1 MATNK
6 KQLNIL
12 VIDDDPVIRNLTRS
26 ILKQKS
32 NVYAVEKPSLA
43 FKILSNE
50 TIDIL
55 ICDYHLPEMN
65 GLKVLQ
71 KVKDE
76 YPEIEVI
83 MISNAG
89 NMDTVID
96 ALRKGAADFFRKP
109 FTAAQI
115 WVAIERT
122 KRYAEL
128 NSSLSHYKEKVSLL
142 KKEVNKGLG
151 QVIIGKSTE
160 IKEIKQQMQ
169 MVAQTP
175 NTSVLIIGESG
186 TGKELVARGIHNMSS
201 RKEEMFG
208 AVNMSAIPELLF
220 ESEFFGH
227 QKGSFTGA
235 IFDKAGW
242 FESTNKGTLFF
253 DEIGEMTMPL
263 QVKLLRV
270 LEDRKFVR
278 MGTQR
283 EQDFDIRIIAATNK
297 TIKELSSGKVFRTDL
312 YHRLGV
318 FVIHIPPLRA
328 RKEDIRALA
337 NNFLGIHAKNIGKQI
352 TSIHPDVYELLSAYP
367 FPGNIRELKNLME
380 RAVIVCQSEQLLPQ
394 HFNINSSISGSG
406 ETSALNSPIY
416 DLKELEKV
424 TIIRVLQKVNFN
436 KAEAA
441 RILNLEWNALY
452 RRIQKYNIEFPKENS

>member
-1 MATNK
+1 MEANE

-43 FKILSNE
+43 FKILKNE

-71 KVKDE
+71 KVKEE
-76 YPEIEVI
+76 YPVIEVI

-96 ALRKGAADFFRKP
+96 ALRKGAADFFKKP

-128 NSSLSHYKEKVSLL
+128 NSHLSQYKRKVSLL
-142 KKEVNKGLG
+142 KKEVNKELG
-151 QVIIGKSTE
+151 QAIIGKSAE
-160 IKEIKQQMQ
+160 IKNIKEQMQ

-175 NTSVLIIGESG
+175 DTSVLIIGESG

-201 RKEEMFG
+201 RKDEMFG
-208 AVNMSAIPELLF
+208 AVNMSAIPEMLF

-227 QKGSFTGA
+227 RKGSFTGA
-235 IFDKAGW
+235 IADKAGW
-242 FESTNKGTLFF
+242 FESTNNGTLFF
-253 DEIGEMTMPL
+253 DEIGEMTMAL

-283 EQDFDIRIIAATNK
+283 EQDFDLRIISATNK
-297 TIKELSSGKVFRTDL
+297 TIEELTSGKNFRTDL

-318 FVIHIPPLRA
+318 FIIHIPPLRE
-328 RKEDIRALA
+328 RKQDIRALA
-337 NNFLGIHAKNIGKQI
+337 DSFLSIHSKNMGKQI
-352 TSIHPDVYELLSAYP
+352 TSINPEVYDLLSNYP
-367 FPGNIRELKNLME
+367 FPGNIRELRNLIE

-394 HFNINSSISGSG
+394 HFNISRTNIPNGN
-406 ETSALNSPIY
+406 TDIRNSPIY
-416 DLKELEKV
+416 DLKELEKQ
-424 TIIRVLQKVNFN
+424 TIIRVLHKVKFN

-452 RRIQKYNIEFPKENS
+452 RRIQKYNIEFPKENP

>member
-1 MATNK
+1 MTTNN

-32 NVYAVEKPSLA
+32 NVFAVERPSLG
-43 FKILSNE
+43 FKVLTNE

-55 ICDYHLPEMN
+55 ICDSLYPEMI

-71 KVKDE
+71 KVKEE
-76 YPEIEVI
+76 YPDIEVI

-122 KRYAEL
+122 KRFAEL
-128 NSSLSHYKEKVSLL
+128 NSNLSHYKRKVSLL
-142 KKEVNKGLG
+142 KKEVSNNKGHT
-151 QVIIGKSTE
+151 IIGKSAE
-160 IKEIKQQMQ
+160 LKNIKQQMQ

-175 NTSVLIIGESG
+175 DTSVLIIGESG
-186 TGKELVARGIHNMSS
+186 TGKELVARGIHELSS
-201 RKEEMFG
+201 RKDEMFG
-208 AVNMSAIPELLF
+208 AVNMSAIPESLF

-227 QKGSFTGA
+227 KKGSFTGA
-235 IFDKAGW
+235 IADKAGW

-253 DEIGEMTMPL
+253 DEVGEMTMPL

-283 EQDFDIRIIAATNK
+283 EQDFDIRIVAATNK
-297 TIKELSSGKVFRTDL
+297 SIDELTNGKDFRTDL
-312 YHRLGV
+312 FHRLGV
-318 FVIHIPPLRA
+318 FIIHLPPLRE
-328 RKEDIRALA
+328 RKGDIQALA
-337 NNFLGIHAKNIGKQI
+337 DNFLQIHSKNIGKQI
-352 TSIHPDVYELLSAYP
+352 LSIHPDVYEMLSKYP
-367 FPGNIRELKNLME
+367 FPGNIRELRNLME
-380 RAVIVCQSEQLLPQ
+380 RAVIVCQTEQLLPQ
-394 HFNINSSISGSG
+394 HFSIHTASFQAEESNM
-406 ETSALNSPIY
+406 LNSPVY
-416 DLKELEKV
+416 DLKELEKQ
-424 TIIRVLQKVNFN
+424 TIIRVLQKVDFN

-441 RILNLEWNALY
+441 RMLNLEWNALY
-452 RRIQKYNIEFPKENS
+452 RRIQKYNIEFPKESS